1 LNFAKL
7 SKKDISPPYE
17 LIWTL
22 VGVLLTIGSTFIKV
36 FLLNA
41 PWEWLTEGIK
51 LHFLGMSYQV
61 GAVLLTGCLGGK
73 KAGALSQIAYLFIGL
88 TLLPVFAQG
97 GGLNYYQQPSFG
109 YLLGFILGAYIC
121 GYLAFL
127 AKPTLERLAIS
138 CLCGLAGVHF
148 CGILYLIVFAL
159 ITSANNALNQFWLW
173 FQQYSLVVLPG
184 QLTIVCTITIIAYLL
199 RLILFY

>member
-7 SKKDISPPYE
+7 SKKDVSVPYE

-36 FLLNA
+36 FVLNA

-51 LHFLGMSYQV
+51 LYFLGMSYQV
-61 GAVLLTGCLGGK
+61 GAVLLTACLGGK
-73 KAGALSQIAYLFIGL
+73 KAGILAQIAYLFIGL
-88 TLLPVFAQG
+88 SFLPVFDQG
-97 GGLNYYQQPSFG
+97 GGFDYYQKPSFG
-109 YLLGFILGAYIC
+109 YLLGFIPGAYIC

-127 AKPTLERLAIS
+127 AKPTLERLAVS
-138 CLCGLAGVHF
+138 CFCGLMGIHLS
-148 CGILYLIVFAL
+148 GILYLIGFSL
-159 ITSANNALNQFWLW
+159 LSASNNPLNQFWLG
-173 FQQYSLVVLPG
+173 FQQYTLAFFPG
-184 QLTIVCTITIIAYLL
+184 QLIIVCTISILAYLF